1 MAKLEITTT
10 TNTLKFVTNEYAT
23 AFGIDKSAWNI
34 KDIQSVKLVNR
45 PTAYVEVSFLT
56 STKFAFTFDGAY
68 GTQVD
73 TVNGVAP
80 TSNSDLF
87 DKLITTLG

>member
-23 AFGIDKSAWNI
+23 AFGMDKSVWNI
-34 KDIQSVKLVNR
+34 KDIQSVKLINR
-45 PTAYVEVSFLT
+45 PTSYVEVSFLT
-56 STKFAFTFDGAY
+56 STKFAFTFDGAT
-68 GTQVD
+68 GTEVE

-80 TSNSDLF
+80 VSNSDLF
-87 DKLITTLG
+87 DKLVTAIG